1 MCEARLMSG
10 QAIIED
16 LTHPARTWESR
27 PSCSHGLSGGWWLG
41 DLDARSP
48 SALSYS
54 AWCCQK
60 ARRPGY
66 ARL

>member
-41 DLDARSP
+41 GLDARSH